1 MAAQLALALVLLIG
15 SGLLFRTFR
24 QLRAVDPGFQP
35 RSALLFHIGL
45 PTSRYSTRADA
56 LRFQSTVL
64 DALRALPGVTSAGAV
79 GPCLPLTPSMCWG
92 ETLEAE
98 GRPPVPGQVPPVTG
112 ARVATTGYFET
123 LGIRVRGRTFTAAD
137 EHGDATVAILS
148 EAAAAAYF
156 PGEDPIGRRIRFGN
170 SGPWHLIV
178 GIAADVRGR
187 MESSDDAEQLS
198 RSIYLPMLPEAQL
211 GPGPDE
217 LTFVV
222 ATAVSPTSIVPAVRS
237 IVDRLDPAIPIAD
250 VRTLQQML
258 DRATAP
264 TAFALTLVA
273 LAAAIALLLG
283 AVGVYAVVAYT
294 VSRRTAEIGVRMALG
309 ARAADVRMMV
319 LRQSGS
325 VILTGITVGLV
336 AAFALTRLMEG
347 MLHGVS
353 PTDPASYAAVT
364 LLLAVIA
371 GLALWLPAHRASRVD
386 PLEALRSD

>member
-1 MAAQLALALVLLIG
+1 
-15 SGLLFRTFR
+15 
-24 QLRAVDPGFQP
+24 
-35 RSALLFHIGL
+35 
-45 PTSRYSTRADA
+45 
-56 LRFQSTVL
+56 
-64 DALRALPGVTSAGAV
+64 
-79 GPCLPLTPSMCWG
+79 
-92 ETLEAE
+92 
-98 GRPPVPGQVPPVTG
+98 
-112 ARVATTGYFET
+112 
-123 LGIRVRGRTFTAAD
+123 
-137 EHGDATVAILS
+137 
-148 EAAAAAYF
+148 
-156 PGEDPIGRRIRFGN
+156 
-170 SGPWHLIV
+170 
-178 GIAADVRGR
+178 
-187 MESSDDAEQLS
+187 
-198 RSIYLPMLPEAQL
+198 
-211 GPGPDE
+211 
-217 LTFVV
+217 V